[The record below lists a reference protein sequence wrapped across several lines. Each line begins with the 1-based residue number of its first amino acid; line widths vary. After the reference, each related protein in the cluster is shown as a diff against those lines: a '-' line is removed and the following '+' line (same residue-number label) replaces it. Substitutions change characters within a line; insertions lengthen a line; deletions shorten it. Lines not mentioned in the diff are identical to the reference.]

1 VTTKTPGG
9 GSSAGVAAAASAR
22 DRLLSAANELFY
34 DEGVRAVGIDRVI
47 EHAGVAKASLYSSF
61 GSKEGLIRGYL
72 AVRHAARRAR
82 LEAKLAAYPTAR
94 EKLLGVFDLLA
105 ELTADPTFRGC
116 AFLRA
121 DAEVLP
127 GSAVK
132 EMSDLSRGWFRG
144 VLLDLAQQAGATHP
158 ERLVR
163 QLVLLYDGVTVAA
176 QMDGNRAA
184 AADARALAA
193 DLIAAAIP
201 A

>member
-1 VTTKTPGG
+1 MSTKSSGPG
-9 GSSAGVAAAASAR
+9 SSAR

-34 DEGVRAVGIDRVI
+34 DEGVRAVGIDRVL
-47 EHAGVAKASLYSSF
+47 ERAGVAKASLYSTF
-61 GSKEGLIRGYL
+61 GSKEELIRGYL
-72 AVRHAARRAR
+72 GTRHAARRAR
-82 LEAKLAAYPTAR
+82 LEAKLAGYPTAR
-94 EKLLGVFDLLA
+94 EKLLGVFDLAA
-105 ELTADPTFRGC
+105 EQTADPAFRGC

-132 EMSDLSRGWFRG
+132 EMCDLSRGWFRG
-144 VLLDLAQQAGATHP
+144 VLLELARQAGAVAP

-163 QLVLLYDGVTVAA
+163 QLVLLYDGATVAA
-176 QMDGNRAA
+176 QMDGNRTAG
-184 AADARALAA
+184 ADARALAA

>member
-1 VTTKTPGG
+1 MTTKSPA
-9 GSSAGVAAAASAR
+9 SVSAGPSAR
-22 DRLLSAANELFY
+22 ERLLTAANELFY

-47 EHAGVAKASLYSSF
+47 ERAGVAKASLYSSF
-61 GSKEGLIRGYL
+61 GSKEELIRGYL
-72 AVRHAARRAR
+72 AARHAARRAR
-82 LEAKLAAYPTAR
+82 LEAKLATYPSAR

-105 ELTADPTFRGC
+105 ELTADPGFRGC

-144 VLLDLAQQAGATHP
+144 VLLDLARQAGAVDP

-176 QMDGNRAA
+176 QMDGNRTAGA
-184 AADARALAA
+184 EARALAA
-193 DLIAAAIP
+193 DLVAASIP
-201 A
+201 G

>member
-1 VTTKTPGG
+1 MTTKSPAGVSS
-9 GSSAGVAAAASAR
+9 GSSARA
-22 DRLLSAANELFY
+22 RLLSAANDLFY

-47 EHAGVAKASLYSSF
+47 ERAGVAKASLYSSF
-61 GSKEGLIRGYL
+61 GSKEELIRGYL
-72 AVRHAARRAR
+72 GMRHEARRAR
-82 LEAKLAAYPTAR
+82 LEAKLAGYPTAR

-105 ELTADPTFRGC
+105 ELTADPGFRGC

-132 EMSDLSRGWFRG
+132 EMCDLSRGWFRA
-144 VLLDLAQQAGATHP
+144 VLLDLARQAGAAEP

-176 QMDGNRAA
+176 QMDRNRTAGA
-184 AADARALAA
+184 EARALAA

-201 A
+201 R

>member
-1 VTTKTPGG
+1 MSTKSSGPGP
-9 GSSAGVAAAASAR
+9 SAR

-47 EHAGVAKASLYSSF
+47 DRAGVAKASLYSTF
-61 GSKEGLIRGYL
+61 GSKEELIRGYL
-72 AVRHAARRAR
+72 GSRHAARRTR

-127 GSAVK
+127 GNAVK
-132 EMSDLSRGWFRG
+132 EMCDLSRGWFRG
-144 VLLDLAQQAGATHP
+144 VLLELARQAGAVDP

-176 QMDGNRAA
+176 QMDGNRQAG
-184 AADARALAA
+184 ADARALAA
-193 DLIAAAIP
+193 DLVAAAIP